1 MADREASGLVST
13 ADVVI
18 VGGGV
23 IGASI
28 AYHLTQRGVRDVLVL
43 ERDRVGSGSTSRN
56 AGGIRLQFSTEI
68 NVRMSQRSL
77 PALLR
82 FEDEMGIDP
91 LFRQVGY
98 LFLVTEAG
106 DVAPFERSLE
116 LWRRL
121 DVPAVRLER
130 EQITAIFPELAVAD
144 VRFATFCPVDGHAD
158 PNSILQGYVAR
169 AREGGARFEEGAN
182 VTSIERD
189 GDRVT
194 GVRCGERRI
203 ASETVVDAAGAWA
216 GEVAAL
222 AGVSV
227 PIVPLRRQ
235 IFITNPVPGFD
246 RDFPM
251 TIEFASGL
259 YLHHDSGGVLLGMAD
274 PRDTAGFDDRVNWDF
289 LPKVVERGLARL
301 PLLERATIRTGW
313 AGFYEDTPDKHA
325 ILGRVP
331 GLEGFVCAAG
341 FSGHGLMHAPATG
354 ELIAELICGLPP
366 SLDIAP
372 LRLTR
377 FAEGDLVVEHNVI

>member
-1 MADREASGLVST
+1 M
-13 ADVVI
+13 
-18 VGGGV
+18 
-23 IGASI
+23 
-28 AYHLTQRGVRDVLVL
+28 
-43 ERDRVGSGSTSRN
+43 
-56 AGGIRLQFSTEI
+56 QFSTEI

-91 LFRQVGY
+91 FFRQVGY
-98 LFLVTEAG
+98 LFLITDPR
-106 DVAPFERSLE
+106 DVEPFERSLA

-121 DVPAVRLER
+121 DVPAVRLDRR
-130 EQITAIFPELAVAD
+130 EIAGIFPELAVDD
-144 VRFATFCPVDGHAD
+144 VRFGTFCPADGHAD

-169 AREGGARFEEGAN
+169 ARAGGVRFEEGAD
-182 VTSIERD
+182 VTAIEHDER
-189 GDRVT
+189 RIT

-203 ASETVVDAAGAWA
+203 TCETVVDAAGAWA

-227 PIVPLRRQ
+227 PISPLRRQ

-274 PRDTAGFDDRVNWDF
+274 PHDAAGFDDRVNWEF
-289 LPKVVERGLARL
+289 LPEVVERGLARL

-331 GLEGFVCAAG
+331 GLEGLICAAG

-354 ELIAELICGLPP
+354 ELIAEVICGLPP

-372 LRLTR
+372 LRLAR

>member
-1 MADREASGLVST
+1 MTSAE
-13 ADVVI
+13 VVI

-28 AYHLTQRGVRDVLVL
+28 AYHLTTRGVRDVLVL
-43 ERDRVGSGSTSRN
+43 ERDRLGSGSTSRN

-91 LFRQVGY
+91 LFSQVGY
-98 LFLVTEAG
+98 LFLITAER
-106 DVAPFERSLE
+106 DVEPFERSLA

-121 DVPAVRLER
+121 DVPAARLER
-130 EQITAIFPELAVAD
+130 EEIRAIFPELAIDD
-144 VRFATFCPVDGHAD
+144 VRFATFCPADGHAD
-158 PNSILQGYVAR
+158 PNSILQGYVTR
-169 AREGGARFEEGAN
+169 ARQGGARFEEGAG
-182 VTSIERD
+182 VTAIEHRE
-189 GDRVT
+189 GRVT

-203 ASETVVDAAGAWA
+203 ACETVVDAAGAWA

-222 AGVSV
+222 AGVNV

-235 IFITNPVPGFD
+235 IFVTNPVAGFD

-251 TIEFASGL
+251 TIEFSSGL
-259 YLHHDSGGVLLGMAD
+259 YLHRDSGGVLLGMAD
-274 PRDTAGFDDRVNWDF
+274 PLDPVGFDDRVNWEF
-289 LPKVVERGLARL
+289 LPEVVERGLARL

-325 ILGRVP
+325 ILGRAP

-354 ELIAELICGLPP
+354 ELIAEVICGLPP
-366 SLDIAP
+366 SVDIAP
-372 LRLTR
+372 LRLAR

>member
-1 MADREASGLVST
+1 MIS

-23 IGASI
+23 IGASV
-28 AYHLTQRGVRDVLVL
+28 AYHLTRHGVRDVLVL
-43 ERDRVGSGSTSRN
+43 ERDRLGCGSTSRN

-77 PALLR
+77 AALLR

-91 LFRQVGY
+91 QFRQVGY
-98 LFLVTEAG
+98 LFLITNERD
-106 DVAPFERSLE
+106 DVPFERSLE

-121 DVPAVRLER
+121 DVPAVRLGR
-130 EQITAIFPELAVAD
+130 EEILAIFPELRVDD
-144 VRFATFCPVDGHAD
+144 VRFATFCPADGHAD

-169 AREGGARFEEGAN
+169 AREGGARFDEGAN
-182 VTSIERD
+182 VTAIERD
-189 GDRVT
+189 DDRVT
-194 GVRCGERRI
+194 AVRCGDRRI
-203 ASETVVDAAGAWA
+203 VCGTVVNAAGAWA
-216 GEVAAL
+216 GEVAAQ
-222 AGVSV
+222 AGVTV
-227 PIVPLRRQ
+227 PVVPLRRQ
-235 IFITNPVPGFD
+235 IFITNPVSGFD

-251 TIEFASGL
+251 TIEFATGL

-274 PRDTAGFDDRVNWDF
+274 PRDPAGFDDRVNWEF
-289 LPKVVERGLARL
+289 LPEIVERGLARL
-301 PLLERATIRTGW
+301 PLLERATIKTGW

-325 ILGRVP
+325 ILGRAP

-354 ELIAELICGLPP
+354 ELIAEVICGDPP

-372 LRLTR
+372 LRLSR

>member
-1 MADREASGLVST
+1 MVTSAE
-13 ADVVI
+13 VVI

-28 AYHLTQRGVRDVLVL
+28 AYHLSRQGVRDVLVL
-43 ERDRVGSGSTSRN
+43 ERDRLGSGSTSRN

-91 LFRQVGY
+91 FFRQVGY
-98 LFLVTEAG
+98 LFLITDPRDIE
-106 DVAPFERSLE
+106 PFERSLA

-121 DVPAVRLER
+121 DVPAVRLDRGE
-130 EQITAIFPELAVAD
+130 IAGIFPELAVDD
-144 VRFATFCPVDGHAD
+144 VRFGTFCPADGHAD

-169 AREGGARFEEGAN
+169 ARAGGVRFEEGAD
-182 VTSIERD
+182 VTAIEHDER
-189 GDRVT
+189 RIT

-203 ASETVVDAAGAWA
+203 TCETVVDAAGAWA

-227 PIVPLRRQ
+227 PISPLRRQ

-274 PRDTAGFDDRVNWDF
+274 PHDAAGFDDRVNWEF
-289 LPKVVERGLARL
+289 LPEVVERGLARL

-331 GLEGFVCAAG
+331 GLEGLICAAG

-354 ELIAELICGLPP
+354 ELIAEVICGLPP

-372 LRLTR
+372 LRLAR

>member
-1 MADREASGLVST
+1 MTSAE
-13 ADVVI
+13 VVI

-28 AYHLTQRGVRDVLVL
+28 AYHLSRQGVRDVLVL
-43 ERDRVGSGSTSRN
+43 ERDRLGSGSTSRN

-91 LFRQVGY
+91 FFRQVGY
-98 LFLVTEAG
+98 LFLITDPR
-106 DVAPFERSLE
+106 DVEPFERSLA

-121 DVPAVRLER
+121 DVPAVRLDRR
-130 EQITAIFPELAVAD
+130 EIAGIFPELAVDD
-144 VRFATFCPVDGHAD
+144 VRFGTFCPADGHAD

-169 AREGGARFEEGAN
+169 ARAGGVRFEEGAD
-182 VTSIERD
+182 VTAIEHDER
-189 GDRVT
+189 RIT

-203 ASETVVDAAGAWA
+203 TCETVVDAAGAWA

-227 PIVPLRRQ
+227 PISPLRRQ

-274 PRDTAGFDDRVNWDF
+274 PHDAAGFDDRVNWEF
-289 LPKVVERGLARL
+289 LPEVVERGLARL

-331 GLEGFVCAAG
+331 GLEGLICAAG

-354 ELIAELICGLPP
+354 ELIAEVICGLPP

-372 LRLTR
+372 LRLAR

>member
-1 MADREASGLVST
+1 MTS

-28 AYHLTQRGVRDVLVL
+28 AYHLTRRGIRDVLVL
-43 ERDRVGSGSTSRN
+43 ERDGLGSGSTSRN

-91 LFRQVGY
+91 QFRQVGY
-98 LFLVTEAG
+98 LFLITHER
-106 DVAPFERSLE
+106 DVVPFERSLA
-116 LWRRL
+116 LWQRL

-130 EQITAIFPELAVAD
+130 EEIPAIFPELRSDD
-144 VRFATFCPVDGHAD
+144 VRFATFCPSDGHAD

-169 AREGGARFEEGAN
+169 AREGGARFEEGAA
-182 VTSIERD
+182 VTAIERD
-189 GDRVT
+189 GDRVVA
-194 GVRCGERRI
+194 VRCGERRI
-203 ASETVVDAAGAWA
+203 ACGTVVDAAGAWA
-216 GEVAAL
+216 GEVAAQ
-222 AGVSV
+222 AGVILPV
-227 PIVPLRRQ
+227 VPLRRQ

-259 YLHHDSGGVLLGMAD
+259 YLHKDSGGVLLGMAD
-274 PRDTAGFDDRVNWDF
+274 PRDPIGFDDRVNWEF
-289 LPKVVERGLARL
+289 LPEVVERGLARL
-301 PLLERATIRTGW
+301 PLLERATIKTGW

-325 ILGRVP
+325 ILGRAP
-331 GLEGFVCAAG
+331 GLDNFVCAAG

-354 ELIAELICGLPP
+354 ELIAEVICGLPP
-366 SLDIAP
+366 SLDITS
-372 LRLTR
+372 LRLAR
-377 FAEGDLVVEHNVI
+377 FAEGDLVVEHNVV

>member
-1 MADREASGLVST
+1 MVTSAE
-13 ADVVI
+13 VVI

-28 AYHLTQRGVRDVLVL
+28 AYHLSRQGVRDVLVL
-43 ERDRVGSGSTSRN
+43 ERDRLGSGSTSRN

-91 LFRQVGY
+91 FFRQVGY
-98 LFLVTEAG
+98 LFLITDPR
-106 DVAPFERSLE
+106 DVEPFERSLA

-121 DVPAVRLER
+121 DVPAVRLDRGE
-130 EQITAIFPELAVAD
+130 IAGIFPELAVDD
-144 VRFATFCPVDGHAD
+144 VRFGTFCPADGHAD

-169 AREGGARFEEGAN
+169 ARAGGVRFEEGAD
-182 VTSIERD
+182 VTAIEHDER
-189 GDRVT
+189 RIT

-203 ASETVVDAAGAWA
+203 TCETVVDAAGAWA

-227 PIVPLRRQ
+227 PISPLRRQ

-274 PRDTAGFDDRVNWDF
+274 PHDAAGFDDRVNWEF
-289 LPKVVERGLARL
+289 LPEVVERGLARL

-331 GLEGFVCAAG
+331 GLEGLICAAG

-354 ELIAELICGLPP
+354 ELIAEVICGLPP

-372 LRLTR
+372 LRLAR

>member
-1 MADREASGLVST
+1 MPPPIAVTSAE
-13 ADVVI
+13 VVI

-28 AYHLTQRGVRDVLVL
+28 AYHLTQRGIRDVLVL
-43 ERDRVGSGSTSRN
+43 ERDRLGSGSTSRN

-82 FEDEMGIDP
+82 FEEEMGIDP
-91 LFRQVGY
+91 QFCQVGY
-98 LFLVTEAG
+98 LFLITDER
-106 DVAPFERSLE
+106 DVGPFERSLE

-121 DVPAVRLER
+121 DVPAVRLARGE
-130 EQITAIFPELAVAD
+130 IPAIFPELSVDD
-144 VRFATFCPVDGHAD
+144 VRFATFCPADGHAD
-158 PNSILQGYVAR
+158 PNSMLQGYVAR
-169 AREGGARFEEGAN
+169 ARQGGARFEEGAA
-182 VTSIERD
+182 VTAIDQS
-189 GDRVT
+189 GGRVT

-203 ASETVVDAAGAWA
+203 ACRTVVDAAGAWA
-216 GEVAAL
+216 GQVAAL

-227 PIVPLRRQ
+227 PVVPLRRQ
-235 IFITNPVPGFD
+235 IFITNPVAGFD

-251 TIEFASGL
+251 TIEFSSGL
-259 YLHHDSGGVLLGMAD
+259 YLHRDSGGVLLGMAD
-274 PRDTAGFDDRVNWDF
+274 PQDPVGFDDRVNWEF
-289 LPKVVERGLARL
+289 LPEVVERGLARL
-301 PLLERATIRTGW
+301 PLLERATIKTGW

-325 ILGRVP
+325 ILGLVT

-366 SLDIAP
+366 SLDISP
-372 LRLTR
+372 LRLAR
-377 FAEGDLVVEHNVI
+377 FAERDLVVEHNVI

>member
-1 MADREASGLVST
+1 MVTSAE
-13 ADVVI
+13 VVI

-28 AYHLTQRGVRDVLVL
+28 AYHLSRQGVRDVLVL
-43 ERDRVGSGSTSRN
+43 ERDRLGSGSTSRN

-91 LFRQVGY
+91 FFRQVGY
-98 LFLVTEAG
+98 LFLITDPR
-106 DVAPFERSLE
+106 DVEPFERSLA

-121 DVPAVRLER
+121 DVPAVRLDRR
-130 EQITAIFPELAVAD
+130 EIAGIFPELAVDD
-144 VRFATFCPVDGHAD
+144 VRFGTFCPADGHAD

-169 AREGGARFEEGAN
+169 ARAGGVRFEEGAD
-182 VTSIERD
+182 VTAIEHDER
-189 GDRVT
+189 RIT

-203 ASETVVDAAGAWA
+203 TCETVVDAAGAWA

-227 PIVPLRRQ
+227 PISPLRRQ

-274 PRDTAGFDDRVNWDF
+274 PHDAAGFDDRVNWEF
-289 LPKVVERGLARL
+289 LPEVVERGLARL

-331 GLEGFVCAAG
+331 GLEGLICAAG

-354 ELIAELICGLPP
+354 ELIAEVICGLPP

-372 LRLTR
+372 LRLAR